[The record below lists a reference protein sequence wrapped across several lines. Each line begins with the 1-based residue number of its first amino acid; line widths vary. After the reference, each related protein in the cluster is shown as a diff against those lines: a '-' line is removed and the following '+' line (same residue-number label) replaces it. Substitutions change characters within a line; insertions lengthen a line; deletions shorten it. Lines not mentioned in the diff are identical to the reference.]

1 MRRGFLV
8 VVGLLTP
15 LVANANPVIINPA
28 SLLAFC
34 YVAFWA
40 FVVEA
45 GLVAL
50 VLTFRGLAPLRVFIA
65 FFIANGL
72 VFFFL
77 FQPLLDR
84 EWLPLPFLELV
95 VVLIEGLVIKL
106 LASLNALQGDDYG
119 GVSWSFST
127 TISGVG
133 NAASYLVGYYASLKP
148 WET

>member
-1 MRRGFLV
+1 MRRRFLV
-8 VVGLLTP
+8 ALLLLTP
-15 LVANANPVIINPA
+15 VLAQANPVIINPA

-50 VLTFRGLAPLRVFIA
+50 LLLFRGLAPLRVFMA
-65 FFIANGL
+65 FFMANGL
-72 VFFFL
+72 IFFFL

-84 EWLPLPFLELV
+84 EWLPLPVLEV
-95 VVLIEGLVIKL
+95 MVVLIDSLVIKL
-106 LASLNALQGDDYG
+106 LVSLNALQGDDYG

-127 TISGVG
+127 VISGVG
-133 NAASYLVGYYASLKP
+133 NAASYLVGYFASHKP
-148 WET
+148 WEG